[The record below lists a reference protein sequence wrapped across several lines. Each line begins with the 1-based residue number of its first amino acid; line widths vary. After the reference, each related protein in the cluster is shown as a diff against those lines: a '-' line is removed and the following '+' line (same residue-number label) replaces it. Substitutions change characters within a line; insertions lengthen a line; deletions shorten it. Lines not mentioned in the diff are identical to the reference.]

1 VQSATTITLENDKA
15 SIVGP
20 GAAFSQGLVKI
31 TEAGT
36 YELSGTFTGQ
46 ILVDAAKTDV
56 VRLALKNLN
65 ITNPKGSAI
74 YSKKAQK
81 TVLILL
87 EKTENSV
94 TDGTGYTFE
103 AGTDEPNSAI
113 FSKDSL
119 SITGDGKLT
128 VDGKYN
134 MAIESKDVLTI
145 TGGEI
150 TATSVGDALR
160 GHDGVAISGGI
171 IKIDSGSDGIKS
183 NNSSDSALGYVS
195 ISGGAFDIKAA
206 NDAVQAETE
215 LLVTGGVFQVFTGGG
230 AANAP
235 ASGREDFG
243 WQRREPA
250 TEAPEEAE
258 SDSKKAFKA
267 GTLLSVSGGEF
278 EIDSEDDAFHS
289 NDKLSVSGGVIKA
302 ITGDD
307 AFHADKTLL
316 VSGGDSKVEKCYEG
330 LESAYVEVS
339 GGSVDIY
346 ATDDAINA
354 SSGEQTNQ
362 WGRGGADNSLMA
374 KITGGTVNIYGG
386 TDGIDSNGNVNIEG
400 GDITVSSKS
409 QGMEGAI
416 DLDGTLLFLGGNF
429 IAAGSVLS
437 PSQASTQESILLWFS
452 STKPKGSLFELK
464 DKDGKILLS
473 YESKMDCQASA
484 FSSPAITQGETY
496 SVFID
501 GEKLV
506 DIEATGISTSVSD
519 TGAPYQGNGWGGGG
533 GGGFRP
539 GRQNP
544 NAGTV
549 PGAGMAPGGNNN
561 PDRPSSNDPRRGQEA
576 PQNPGFPTADPNAPT
591 I

>member
-1 VQSATTITLENDKA
+1 VQSATIISLDNGKA
-15 SIVGP
+15 SVAGP
-20 GAAFSQGLVKI
+20 GASFSEGLVKI
-31 TEAGT
+31 TQAGT

-56 VRLALKNLN
+56 VRLALKNLSVS
-65 ITNPKGSAI
+65 NPDGSAI
-74 YSKKAQK
+74 YSKKSEK
-81 TVLILL
+81 TVLILV
-87 EKTENSV
+87 EGTENYV
-94 TDGTGYTFE
+94 ADGTGYTFE
-103 AGTDEPNSAI
+103 AGADEPDAAI

-119 SITGDGKLT
+119 SIAGDGKLT

-134 MAIESKDVLTI
+134 MAIESKDVLTV
-145 TGGEI
+145 TGGTI
-150 TATSVGDALR
+150 ALNSVGDSLR
-160 GHDGVAISGGI
+160 GHDGVAISGGS
-171 IKIDSGSDGIKS
+171 IKIDSGADGIKS
-183 NNSSDSALGYVS
+183 NNSSDQALGYVS
-195 ISGGAFDIKAA
+195 ISGGIFDIMAA

-215 LLVTGGVFQVFTGGG
+215 LMVSGGSFLIFTGGG

-243 WQRREPA
+243 WQRRQPA
-250 TEAPEEAE
+250 TEEPEEAE
-258 SDSKKAFKA
+258 SDSKKGFKA
-267 GTLLSVSGGEF
+267 KTLLSISGGEF
-278 EIDSEDDAFHS
+278 KIDSEDDAFHS
-289 NDKLSVSGGVIKA
+289 NDQLSVSGGAIKA

-316 VSGGDSKVEKCYEG
+316 VSGGEINVEKCYEG

-339 GGSVDIY
+339 GGAVDIY

-354 SSGEQTNQ
+354 SSGEQASQ

-374 KITGGTVNIYGG
+374 KITGGTVSIYGG

-437 PSQASTQESILLWFS
+437 PSTASTQESILLWLS

-464 DKDGKILLS
+464 NSNGEAILS

-506 DIEATGISTSVSD
+506 DIEATGIVTSVSD

-533 GGGFRP
+533 GGFRP
-539 GRQNP
+539 GRQPNP
-544 NAGTV
+544 DEGNA
-549 PGAGMAPGGNNN
+549 PGAGAAQGGFGRPG
-561 PDRPSSNDPRRGQEA
+561 SNDPRRGQEA
-576 PQNPGFPTADPNAPT
+576 PQNPGFPEADPNAPT
-591 I
+591 L